1 MEEEDIIKIK
11 LLVLTFVLTFI
22 VYYIGEIIQ
31 FTTDTTF
38 QLMDLIYGEEEKSPE
53 IVEKIIPAPSPPV
66 IEDTSYDDEILYES
80 SVGGISQHM
89 INDKNTYPHKN
100 PLMYKL
106 KSKVLLNNLQ
116 PLKHY
121 SDNKLIL

>member
-22 VYYIGEIIQ
+22 VYYIGEIIK
-31 FTTDTTF
+31 FTTDSTF
-38 QLMDLIYGEEEKSPE
+38 QFIELIYGKEEKPPE
-53 IVEKIIPAPSPPV
+53 IVEKVTPAPSPPV
-66 IEDTSYDDEILYES
+66 VEDTSYDDNILYES
-80 SVGGISQHM
+80 SAGGISQHM
-89 INDKNTYPHKN
+89 VNDKNTYPHKN

-106 KSKVLLNNLQ
+106 KSKILLNNLQ
-116 PLKHY
+116 PINHY